1 VGVLEPLDAKDPVF
15 IGPYRLLA
23 RLGEGGMG
31 RVYLGMSAG
40 RRVVAVKVVHADHA
54 RDSEFR
60 ERFKVEVAAARKV
73 QAAFTAPVIDAGE
86 DDDPPWLVTSLVDGP
101 SLADVIKSLGPLPAE
116 PVWQLVA
123 GMAEALAAVHA
134 CGIVHR
140 DVTPGNVLLAID
152 GPRLID
158 FGLARALGSSNMT
171 ATGIVIGTP
180 AFLSPEHVRGD
191 PVGPASDI
199 FSLGS
204 LMVFAATGAGPF
216 GSDEPVKVI
225 GRIMGGKPDFRGL
238 RGGLL
243 DMAAAC
249 LAVDPADR
257 PAPAEII
264 QSVPDDLPLLADNA
278 VTQFWPAQ
286 LDKFIRAYQA
296 SFAVVGPDPRGPGQ
310 QSTLPFKPPK
320 EIAAEAVSL
329 AESGRSDDARHL
341 LATAA
346 VLRPDQE
353 VAALIAVLRGR
364 GRHGEAEAIIKA
376 AARRPALEVAALA
389 VILRQIGSGTD
400 ADKLLDQAGDGS
412 ADHIGAIVVAL
423 ADAGQ
428 IEQMHRLMR
437 TAASTAARQPQGIVT
452 LAGVLSSAGL
462 GQEVTRL
469 MQMVVPFMSPAQAA
483 ALGDAMRGTGHT
495 EAALSLYSAAVDAV
509 ALRPPPEVASVLR
522 FMRDE
527 QQADL
532 ENRLVEALRAARRDS
547 RDVVQFAAALSSASL
562 DSAAR
567 QLLAGAAA
575 AMPIAAVIEMAE
587 SLLAMNY
594 QQAALSLCAEAAA
607 QDPSATGALAGA
619 LRDIGR
625 PVDAYR
631 LLESL
636 GKGPAGMAAE
646 VIAGLRATGR
656 SEDGDR
662 VLQAFLSQGPEPL
675 CDLLARL
682 EQLGVSED
690 GSRIA
695 ALVDPRPPGLLN
707 ELTGA
712 LLNRHAYAVADHL
725 LARAA
730 QESAQYCC
738 ELVDQVLRRR
748 PGERRLPAKGSNFPA
763 PGRMIWRGRR
773 PPPRPVTPGTDSD
786 QFELHWQAHHDH
798 GGLLSRLR
806 HLGNEQ
812 MGAAAHALLSYVA
825 RMPLAEVVRF
835 ARELDWLDGPGGDR
849 GRSGASWSGT
859 REAAAL
865 VAATTARTYSDVGAV
880 VQALLDQ
887 PQGATPGR
895 QRRAATELLS
905 AVAAYPDDV
914 VLTVAMGLNAAAAD
928 WLAIFVRIT
937 AGILP
942 EILAGEIYGLRLI
955 DTYSELLRAAGTNLE
970 GTDFCHL
977 YLNLKEQSLAD
988 AASFLLDAAT
998 LNPAAP
1004 EIIVKMKSCGL
1015 RREARQ
1021 LNQAIRPKT

>member
-1 VGVLEPLDAKDPVF
+1 MAVLEPLDAKDPVF
-15 IGPYRLLA
+15 VGPYRLLA

-40 RRVVAVKVVHADHA
+40 RRVVAVKVIHADHA

-101 SLADVIKSLGPLPAE
+101 SLAEVIKSQGPLPDE
-116 PVWQLVA
+116 PVWRLVA
-123 GMAEALAAVHA
+123 GLAEALAAVHGS
-134 CGIVHR
+134 GIIHR

-204 LMVFAATGAGPF
+204 LIIFAATGAGPF
-216 GSDEPVKVI
+216 GSDEPLKVL
-225 GRIMGGKPDFRGL
+225 GRIMAGEPDFRGL
-238 RGGLL
+238 HGGLL
-243 DMAAAC
+243 EVAAAC
-249 LAVDPADR
+249 LAADPAGR

-264 QSVPDDLPLLADNA
+264 QSVPGNLALLAGNP

-286 LDKFIRAYQA
+286 LDAFIRSYHA
-296 SFAVVGPDPRGPGQ
+296 SFAVVGPNPSGPGQ

-320 EIAAEAVSL
+320 EIAAEAISL
-329 AESGRSDDARHL
+329 AESGRFDDARHL

-353 VAALIAVLRGR
+353 VAALIAVLRGL
-364 GRHGEAEAIIKA
+364 GRHSETEVVIKA
-376 AARRPALEVAALA
+376 ATRRPALEVAALA
-389 VILRQIGSGTD
+389 GILRQIGSGND
-400 ADKLLDQAGDGS
+400 ANKLLEEADDGS
-412 ADHIGAIVVAL
+412 AEHVGAIVAAL

-428 IEQMHRLMR
+428 TEQMRRLMR

-462 GQEVTRL
+462 GEEITRL
-469 MQMVVPFMSPAQAA
+469 MEMVAAFISPEQAA
-483 ALGDAMRGTGHT
+483 ALGDAMRGSGHR
-495 EAALSLYSAAVDAV
+495 EAAFSLYSGAVDAV
-509 ALRPPPEVASVLR
+509 ALRPPHEIASVLR

-532 ENRLVEALRAARRDS
+532 ANRLVEAMTAAHS
-547 RDVVQFAAALSSASL
+547 ESPDVVQFAAALSSASL
-562 DSAAR
+562 DGDAR
-567 QLLAGAAA
+567 QLLAAVAAA
-575 AMPIAAVIEMAE
+575 VPVAGVIEIAE
-587 SLLAMNY
+587 SLLAMNH
-594 QQAALSLCAEAAA
+594 QQAALSICAEAAA
-607 QDPSATGALAGA
+607 QDPSATGALADA

-631 LLESL
+631 LLDSL
-636 GKGPAGMAAE
+636 GKGAAGTAAE
-646 VIAGLRATGR
+646 VIAGLRATSR
-656 SEDGDR
+656 DGDADR
-662 VLQAFLSQGPEPL
+662 VFRAFLSRGPEPV

-695 ALVDPRPPGLLN
+695 ALVDPRPPDLIN
-707 ELTGA
+707 ELTSA
-712 LLNRHAYAVADHL
+712 LLNRQGYAVADHL

-738 ELVDQVLRRR
+738 ELVDQVLRRPPIGR
-748 PGERRLPAKGSNFPA
+748 KLPTKGSDFPA
-763 PGRMIWRGRR
+763 PRRTIWRGRHR
-773 PPPRPVTPGTDSD
+773 MPLPATRTPDSD
-786 QFELHWQAHHDH
+786 LFALHWQAHYRH
-798 GGLLSRLR
+798 GGLLSCLRRLR
-806 HLGNEQ
+806 SAQL
-812 MGAAAHALLSYVA
+812 GAAAHALLAYAA
-825 RMPLAEVVRF
+825 RMPVAEVVRF
-835 ARELDWLDGPGGDR
+835 ARELDWVDGPGG
-849 GRSGASWSGT
+849 GQSWGSWSGT

-865 VAATTARTYSDVGAV
+865 VAATTARTYSDVGAI

-887 PQGATPGR
+887 PQGPTPGR
-895 QRRAATELLS
+895 RRRAATELLPTI
-905 AVAAYPDDV
+905 AAYPDDV
-914 VLTVAMGLNAAAAD
+914 VVTVAMGLNAVTAD
-928 WLAIFVRIT
+928 LLAIFIRVT

-942 EILAGEIYGLRLI
+942 DILAGDVYGPSLL
-955 DTYSELLRAAGTNLE
+955 DEYSELLRAAGTNLE

-977 YLNLKEQSLAD
+977 YQNLKQRSIAD
-988 AASFLLDAAT
+988 AASFLLNAAT

-1004 EIIVKMKSCGL
+1004 EIILKLKSYGF

-1021 LNQAIRPKT
+1021 LGQATRHRT